1 MGGHAAQKID
11 DLIRGEHGVDAAHP
25 QHRRHTDHG
34 PGAAAEKGLQSHL
47 VADEIHPQHGEAEVV
62 VRPVPLTV
70 DWLGWLCYLPDKWEC
85 LR

>member
-11 DLIRGEHGVDAAHP
+11 DLIRGEHRVDAAHP

-47 VADEIHPQHGEAEVV
+47 VADEVHPQHGEAEVV
-62 VRPVPLTV
+62 VRPVPQGIQQSKGQLQGPRRKR
-70 DWLGWLCYLPDKWEC
+70 L
-85 LR
+85 